1 MNSIFTLSGVC
12 RDFRISDKRIRV
24 LNNINLDVEE
34 GRITFIIGP
43 SGAGKSTL
51 LQIIGALDSPSEG
64 SVLFRGENIHKLSDT
79 KQAKW
84 RNQRVGF
91 IFQFHYLLNEFL
103 AYENVML
110 PSLFMTSNFSAA
122 SKTAKQLLAEM
133 GLEERILH
141 KPNELSGGEQ
151 QRVAICRALINDPD
165 VILAD
170 EPTGN
175 LDSKN
180 TKSVMELF
188 KKINY
193 EKKKTF
199 IIITHNEELLQYADT
214 VVNMKDGNV
223 LI

>member
-1 MNSIFTLSGVC
+1 
-12 RDFRISDKRIRV
+12 
-24 LNNINLDVEE
+24 
-34 GRITFIIGP
+34 
-43 SGAGKSTL
+43 
-51 LQIIGALDSPSEG
+51 SPSEG